1 MTKDEAAA
9 APPPR
14 KSLSRNTAVMAAGTA
29 TSRILGLVRNALL
42 IAAIGLNSVAANA
55 YDIANRLPNVMFA
68 ILAAGVLNAVLVP
81 QMVKAFQRPG
91 GKRTVDRILTI
102 GGTLALGITLIA
114 TLGAQFWVLLYTHD
128 WPPEMVA
135 LATAFSFWC
144 IPQLFF
150 YCLYTLLG
158 EVLNSREQFG
168 PFMWAPVLNN
178 VVAIGGLLIYLA
190 MFGGYA
196 LPDVPGADLA
206 SIDEW
211 TPQRIAILAGFAT
224 LGIAAQALVLLIPMV
239 RGGYRWKWRW
249 RGPRGELSTVGNIA
263 KWSLLAVLV
272 EQVAVT
278 VVTRVASA
286 AGPASGGSDAVA
298 GNMAYTQA
306 LSLYLVPHSLI
317 TVSLITAMYTG
328 MARHAVNGE
337 IRQLRS
343 GTSRGLRVTGV
354 FTIFAT
360 VAFIVVAPLAVRVV
374 YPTATVDEVTSV
386 SHVMIALLLGL
397 VPLGATV
404 LIKRLYFALE
414 EAKSIFYMHIP
425 MALVWIATAYA
436 FYAFT
441 DPRWWTI
448 GVGLGM
454 ALSNW
459 TGVLLRAGGLRKRL
473 GGGGGGA
480 VMRTHV
486 RSLGAALVAGGAGW
500 LALRAAPSL
509 DELTGLNGVIVAG
522 VLVVGAGAVM
532 LAVYA
537 GMLKVVKVTE
547 FDEALSPLM
556 RRLRRKS

>member
-1 MTKDEAAA
+1 MSADA
-9 APPPR
+9 APPEDGAAPPR

-29 TSRILGLVRNALL
+29 TSRALGLIRNALL
-42 IAAIGLNSVAANA
+42 VAAIGVNTVAADA

-81 QMVKAFQRPG
+81 QMVRAFQRTG

-102 GGTLALGITLIA
+102 GTVLSLVVTVVA
-114 TLGAQFWVLLYTHD
+114 TLSAQLWVLLYTD
-128 WPPEMVA
+128 NWPPEMVA

-178 VVAIGGLLIYLA
+178 VVAIAGLGVYLA
-190 MFGGYA
+190 MFGQYA
-196 LPDVPGADLA
+196 LPEVPGADLA
-206 SIDEW
+206 TIDEW
-211 TPQRIAILAGFAT
+211 TPTRIAVLAGFAT
-224 LGIAAQALVLLIPMV
+224 LGIAMQALVLLIPLA
-239 RGGYRWKWRW
+239 RGGYRWRWVW
-249 RGPRGELSTVGNIA
+249 RGPKGELSAVGTIA

-278 VVTRVASA
+278 LVTRVAASA
-286 AGPASGGSDAVA
+286 SIEGGAAVA
-298 GNMAYTQA
+298 GNMAYFQA

-317 TVSLITAMYTG
+317 TVSLVTAMYTG
-328 MARHAVNGE
+328 MARYAVKGN
-337 IRQLRS
+337 IRALRS

-360 VAFIVVAPLAVRVV
+360 IAMIVVAPLLVRVALPSASV
-374 YPTATVDEVTSV
+374 QEVESV
-386 SHVMIALLLGL
+386 AQVMVALLLGL

-414 EAKSIFYMHIP
+414 EARSIFFMHIP
-425 MALVWIATAYA
+425 MALVWVATAYA
-436 FYAFT
+436 FQEFA
-441 DPRWWTI
+441 DPRWWTV

-459 TGVLLRAGGLRKRL
+459 TGVLLRAGGLRTRL

-486 RSLGAALVAGGAGW
+486 RALGAGLVAGVAGW
-500 LALRAAPSL
+500 LVLRIKPDLDSFVGWSGVFAAATL
-509 DELTGLNGVIVAG
+509 IL
-522 VLVVGAGAVM
+522 GAGAVM
-532 LAVYA
+532 LVVYA
-537 GMLKVVKVTE
+537 GMLKALRVSE
-547 FDEALSPLM
+547 FDEATGPIV
-556 RRLRRKS
+556 RRFRRR